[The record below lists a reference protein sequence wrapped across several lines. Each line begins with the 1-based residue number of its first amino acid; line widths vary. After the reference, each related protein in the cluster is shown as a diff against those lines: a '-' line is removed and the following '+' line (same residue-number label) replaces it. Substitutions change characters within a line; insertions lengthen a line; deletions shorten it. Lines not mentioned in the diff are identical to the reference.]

1 MQLHQQQ
8 DELAALD
15 AAVLVISFD
24 PFELVQDFCGD
35 GRWSFACLVDEART
49 VYRAY
54 GLTRSSWRRTV
65 TPRAL
70 LPYVR
75 LLGAGRLVRASPT
88 QDIRQRGGDFVVG
101 RDGRLTL
108 VHASD
113 DPADRPD
120 VASILAACQE
130 GSRP

>member
-8 DELAALD
+8 NELAARD

-24 PFELVQDFCGD
+24 PFADVLEFCRNGQ
-35 GRWSFACLVDEART
+35 WSCACLVDEARAA
-49 VYRAY
+49 YRAY
-54 GLTRSSWRRTV
+54 GLTRGSWRQTL

-70 LPYVR
+70 APYAR
-75 LLGAGRLVRASPT
+75 LLLAGRPVRAAPG

-113 DPADRPD
+113 NPSDRPTVD
-120 VASILAACQE
+120 SIITAC
-130 GSRP
+130 G

>member
-8 DELAALD
+8 DELAARG
-15 AAVLVISFD
+15 AVVLAISFD
-24 PFELVQDFCGD
+24 PLHEVQDFCRD
-35 GRWSFACLVDEART
+35 SQWSFVCLADEART
-49 VYRAY
+49 AYRAY
-54 GLTRSSWRRTV
+54 GLTRGSWRQTL

-70 LPYVR
+70 MPYFR
-75 LLGAGRLVRASPT
+75 LLVSGRLVRAAPG

-108 VHASD
+108 AHASD

-120 VASILAACQE
+120 VASILAAC
-130 GSRP
+130 R

>member
-1 MQLHQQQ
+1 M
-8 DELAALD
+8 DELTARD
-15 AAVLVISFD
+15 AAVLAISFD
-24 PFELVQDFCGD
+24 PAPAVAEFC
-35 GRWSFACLVDEART
+35 RSRSWPFACLVDERRT
-49 VYRAY
+49 AYRAY
-54 GLTRSSWRRTV
+54 GLTRGSWLQTL

-70 LPYVR
+70 APYVR
-75 LLGAGRLVRASPT
+75 LVFSGRNVRATPG

-120 VASILAACQE
+120 IDSIVRAC
-130 GSRP
+130 R

>member
-8 DELAALD
+8 DALAARD
-15 AAVLVISFD
+15 AVVLAISFD
-24 PFELVQDFCGD
+24 PMQDIQDFCRNGQ
-35 GRWSFACLVDEART
+35 WSFACLADETRT
-49 VYRAY
+49 AYRAY
-54 GLTRSSWRRTV
+54 GLTRGSWRQTL

-70 LPYVR
+70 APYAR
-75 LLGAGRLVRASPT
+75 LLLSGQFVRATPD

-108 VHASD
+108 AHASD

-120 VASILAACQE
+120 VASVLAAC
-130 GSRP
+130 R